1 MSRNIRGYV
10 KIVRIYV
17 TPRERRV
24 SRNACGEEYGA
35 IKGSRLARG
44 V

>member
-1 MSRNIRGYV
+1 MILLGFLIGV
-10 KIVRIYV
+10 QDV

-24 SRNACGEEYGA
+24 SRNQTGIERGVVD
-35 IKGSRLARG
+35 IPSRLARG